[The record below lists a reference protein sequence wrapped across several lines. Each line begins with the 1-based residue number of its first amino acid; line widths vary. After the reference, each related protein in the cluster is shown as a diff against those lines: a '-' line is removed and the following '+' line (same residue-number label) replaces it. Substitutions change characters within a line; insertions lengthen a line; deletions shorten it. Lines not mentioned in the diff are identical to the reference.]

1 MANNVHE
8 NRTDASRR
16 PEHRERHVD
25 HQGQRE
31 ERIFFRCKRYSG
43 DELRLTFSTYEGK
56 PVIQFR
62 DWYEVDGN
70 RRPGKKGI
78 SLPVKSL
85 PEIVS
90 ALDTAIEF
98 IEQNG
103 GMPRRDDPL

>member
-1 MANNVHE
+1 MASIPQATNGA
-8 NRTDASRR
+8 NRDNRR
-16 PEHRERHVD
+16 PEHRERRVEP
-25 HQGQRE
+25 E
-31 ERIFFRCKRYSG
+31 ERVFFRYKRYSG

-62 DWYEVDGN
+62 DWYEVDGDW
-70 RRPGKKGI
+70 RPGKKGI

-103 GMPRRDDPL
+103 GVPRRDDPL